1 VADDGSIVGAKG
13 TNGDPRDLAELRV
26 GLRAGLERA
35 TATTVEPV
43 GCATRDAP
51 ETTATPTPH
60 RMCSILGDG
69 TTSHPK
75 GAGPTREER
84 RPPVALH
91 VVDHP
96 LAHSLLTALRDRSTP
111 PPLFRV
117 LSKRLALVLC
127 IEATR
132 SAATE
137 TVEVETPI
145 KSTTGRR
152 IASTFVAVP
161 ILRAGLGML
170 EAVTELFPEVPVG
183 YIGLERDHATFE
195 PSLYYSKLPP
205 LQGRL
210 VLLLDPM
217 LATGGS
223 ATAACAA
230 LFQAGARNVSL
241 VSVVSA
247 PEGVRH
253 LTDAHPSVEIYTA
266 ALDEGLNE
274 HAYIVPG
281 LGDFGDRLFG
291 T

>member
-1 VADDGSIVGAKG
+1 MLSF
-13 TNGDPRDLAELRV
+13 
-26 GLRAGLERA
+26 
-35 TATTVEPV
+35 VETGP
-43 GCATRDAP
+43 
-51 ETTATPTPH
+51 
-60 RMCSILGDG
+60 
-69 TTSHPK
+69 
-75 GAGPTREER
+75 AGPER
-84 RPPVALH
+84 VRVQALGTEDAVALH

-96 LAHSLLTALRDRSTP
+96 LAHSLLTALRDKSTP

-117 LSKRLALVLC
+117 LSKRLALVIC
-127 IEATR
+127 VEATR
-132 SAATE
+132 SLATE
-137 TVEVETPI
+137 RVEVETPI
-145 KSTTGRR
+145 RATAGQRL
-152 IASTFVAVP
+152 ASTFVAVP

-170 EAVTELFPEVPVG
+170 EAITELIPEVLVG

-205 LQGRL
+205 LQGRT

-223 ATAACAA
+223 AAAAATA
-230 LFQAGARNVSL
+230 LFGAGAESVSL
-241 VSVVSA
+241 ISVVSA

-253 LTDAHPSVEIYTA
+253 LESAHPSVEIYTA
-266 ALDEGLNE
+266 ALDEGLND